1 MTTQKEQ
8 LIGLTLEQMEARLKQ
23 AGEPAFRGRQLYH
36 ALYRERQADFAKI
49 TAFPLALRA
58 QLQERYEA
66 TLPAVDRTFHS
77 ADGTTRFLLG
87 LADGK
92 QIEAVVMPRYLP
104 SNPRELRMR
113 TTYCVSTQAGCA
125 VDCKFC
131 LTGALGFF
139 RNLTAGEIVG
149 QVLRAM
155 GKAEEADDP
164 KDAKEVKEADDAEEN
179 HAAAPGAPRLNLVFM
194 GQGEPL
200 LNYDNVLTAF
210 RILSD
215 TKGIGIPASR
225 ITLSTA
231 GVVPGIERLG
241 QEAHRPRLAI
251 SLNAPNDEIRTR
263 IMPINKKWP
272 IAELLRACR
281 NYPLRPKEQLTF
293 EYVLLAGVNDSIAH
307 ARELAKL
314 ICKLPCKV
322 NLIGWNPGPEL
333 GFRTT
338 SDAVIRAF
346 QAELKDRGISNY
358 LRVPRGRDIFA
369 ACGQLSL
376 ASQGGV

>member
-1 MTTQKEQ
+1 MAQKEQ
-8 LIGLTLEQMEARLKQ
+8 LVGLSLEEMEQRCQL

-36 ALYRERQADFAKI
+36 ALYHERQTELMCI
-49 TAFPLALRA
+49 TSLPNALREALGERYCA
-58 QLQERYEA
+58 QLPEVERRFA
-66 TLPAVDRTFHS
+66 SSDQ
-77 ADGTTRFLLG
+77 TTRFLLR
-87 LADGK
+87 LAD
-92 QIEAVVMPRYLP
+92 ERRVETVVMPKLLP
-104 SNPRELRMR
+104 TFEGEKLQR
-113 TTYCVSTQAGCA
+113 TTFCVSTQAGCA

-131 LTGALGFF
+131 LTGSLGFF

-149 QVLRAM
+149 QVLLALREKAGTEDRDDTAANEEKRAT
-155 GKAEEADDP
+155 GP
-164 KDAKEVKEADDAEEN
+164 
-179 HAAAPGAPRLNLVFM
+179 PRMNLVFM

-200 LNYDNVLTAF
+200 LNYDNVMTAF

-215 TKGIGIPASR
+215 PRGVAIPASR

-241 QEAHRPRLAI
+241 REQHRPRLAI

-281 NYPLRPKEQLTF
+281 EYPLRPGEKITF
-293 EYVLLAGVNDSIAH
+293 EYVLLAGVNDSPAH
-307 ARELAKL
+307 ARELARLVKH
-314 ICKLPCKV
+314 LPCKV

-333 GFRTT
+333 GFKTT
-338 SDAVIRAF
+338 GDADIRAF
-346 QAELKDRGISNY
+346 QEELRHRGVANY
-358 LRVPRGRDIFA
+358 LRLPRGRDIYA

-376 ASQGGV
+376 AQSSPEARVSRD